1 MTPGESTKEYIQWQ
15 RGPLTK
21 IDISQMKAWVDTV
34 MSHDNN
40 WLVLVFHGV
49 ENLGWEPKTR
59 GELVEYFAYMK
70 QHEKDLWIATFRDVT
85 KYLRERKATII
96 QTEVGNDEI
105 TVRLSSEL
113 DPLIYNFPLT
123 FKTYVPSNWSAV
135 QVKQGDQLLT
145 PEIQSDGKGKYL
157 LYQVSPTGGIIQ
169 IKKG

>member
-1 MTPGESTKEYIQWQ
+1 
-15 RGPLTK
+15 
-21 IDISQMKAWVDTV
+21 VDTV
-34 MSHDNN
+34 ISHDNN

-59 GELVEYFAYMK
+59 GELVEYFSYMK

-85 KYLRERKATII
+85 KYLRERKATTI

-113 DPLIYNFPLT
+113 DPLIYDFPLT

-135 QVKQGDQLLT
+135 KVKQGDQLLT